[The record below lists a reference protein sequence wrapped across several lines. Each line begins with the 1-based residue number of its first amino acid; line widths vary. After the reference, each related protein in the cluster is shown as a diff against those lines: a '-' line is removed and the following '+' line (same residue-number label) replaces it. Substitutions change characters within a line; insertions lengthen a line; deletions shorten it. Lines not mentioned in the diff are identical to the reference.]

1 MEYKGIGYLQ
11 NKLSIKKSRVEL
23 RYEFYEQK
31 HSARDFGIMTPES
44 LVYFRTINGWC
55 TKAVDVLADRLKFY
69 RWQDDNFDF
78 EDIFNLNNPDTLY
91 DSAILSALISSCSFI
106 VITPSRRDVIPR
118 LQVVDGR
125 RATGIIDDTTGMLNE
140 GYAEIELDQNDNVVQ
155 YAYFTRER
163 TEYYIKKGNKW
174 DRSFVYKNPAPYPL
188 LVPIIYRPDAKRPFG
203 HSRIS
208 RTCMNVAEGAMR
220 TVKRSEIAAEYYS
233 IPQKYILGLDP
244 DSEPMDKWKASA
256 SSMLAFTQ
264 GEDGGEMKVG
274 QFTTASPQP
283 FYEQLKM
290 MASLFA
296 AESGLTLDDLGFV
309 TSNPTSAE
317 AIKASHENLRLSA
330 RKAQTNFGSGF
341 LNVGYLASCVR
352 DEFPYERQ
360 SVYMTTPSWAP
371 IFEPDASQLGMIGDA
386 ITKING
392 VMPGYVDETN
402 AYQLT
407 GIRKES

>member
-1 MEYKGIGYLQ
+1 MEYKGIDYLK
-11 NKLSIKKSRVEL
+11 NKLEEKKIRVDL
-23 RYEFYEQK
+23 RYSFYEQK
-31 HSARDFGIMTPES
+31 RRARDFGIMTPEK
-44 LVYFRTINGWC
+44 LQYFHVVNGWC
-55 TKAVDVLADRLKFY
+55 TKAVDTLADRLKFY
-69 RWQDDNFDF
+69 RWQDDDFDF
-78 EDIFNLNNPDTLY
+78 EDIFNMNNPDTLY

-106 VITPSRRDVIPR
+106 VITPRNEDIPK
-118 LQVVDGR
+118 LQVIDGR

-140 GYAEIELDQNDNVVQ
+140 GYAEIELDQYDNVVQ
-155 YAYFTRER
+155 YAYFTKER
-163 TEYYIKKGNKW
+163 TEYYANEGGRWNKTY
-174 DRSFVYKNPAPYPL
+174 VINNPAPYPL

-233 IPQKYILGLDP
+233 LPQKYVLGLDP
-244 DSEPMDKWKASA
+244 DAEPMDKWKASA
-256 SSMLAFTQ
+256 SSMLTFTQ
-264 GEDGGEMKVG
+264 NEEGGETKVG
-274 QFTTASPQP
+274 QFNTASPQP

-296 AESGLTLDDLGFV
+296 AETGLTLDDLGFV

-330 RKAQTNFGSGF
+330 RKAQTNFGSCF
-341 LNVGYLASCVR
+341 LNVGYLAACVR
-352 DEFPYERQ
+352 DEFPYERRQ
-360 SVYMTTPSWAP
+360 VYMTTPTWAP

-392 VMPGYVDETN
+392 AIPEYIDEAI

-407 GIRKES
+407 GIRRES